1 MSQRTIS
8 RDDPLEPVL
17 AYIEVHLEAPEFAS
31 LNVGALAAVAELS
44 PFHFSR
50 LFTARMGESIM
61 SHVRRRRMLRA
72 ATLLRA
78 GAPSLIDLAFDCGFE
93 SQEAFT
99 RAFKQIVGVTPG
111 RFRREAAAKQSTF
124 MEKAMNKPSQ
134 ARPNVEQLG
143 DLLHRDAFLVAGL
156 SAAITAE
163 NKSDIPALWPKLMGH
178 IPFNGQVGNVCYGV
192 CYGADMKEGKF
203 NYMAA
208 AEIAPGK
215 KPPADLTLMQIPA
228 QTYMVFRIVLDGS
241 EIHPQM
247 QAAMKYIWS
256 EGVPK
261 SGKKP
266 VAGIDLET
274 YDKDFNPEKPGS
286 VVDFCIPVEG

>member
-1 MSQRTIS
+1 MSQRAIS

-17 AYIEVHLEAPEFAS
+17 AYIEAHLETPES
-31 LNVGALAAVAELS
+31 EPLNVGALAAVAELS

-50 LFTARMGESIM
+50 LFTARMGESVM
-61 SHVRRRRMLRA
+61 NHVRRRRMLRA

-78 GAPSLIDLAFDCGFE
+78 DAPSLIDLAFDCGFE

-111 RFRREAAAKQSTF
+111 RFRREDAMQQSEL
-124 MEKAMNKPSQ
+124 MEKAMNKSSE
-134 ARPNVEQLG
+134 AKPNVEQL
-143 DLLHRDAFLVAGL
+143 DELLRRDAFLVAGL

-163 NKSDIPALWPKLMGH
+163 NKSDIPALWPKLLRH
-178 IPFNGQVGNVCYGV
+178 LPFAGQTGKVCYGL
-192 CYGADMKEGKF
+192 CYGADMKEGRF

-228 QTYMVFRIVLDGS
+228 QTYLVFRITLDGG

-247 QAAMKYIWS
+247 QSAMKYIWS

-261 SGKKP
+261 SGRKP
-266 VAGIDLET
+266 VAGIDLEL
-274 YDKDFNPEKPGS
+274 YDKDFAPGRPGS